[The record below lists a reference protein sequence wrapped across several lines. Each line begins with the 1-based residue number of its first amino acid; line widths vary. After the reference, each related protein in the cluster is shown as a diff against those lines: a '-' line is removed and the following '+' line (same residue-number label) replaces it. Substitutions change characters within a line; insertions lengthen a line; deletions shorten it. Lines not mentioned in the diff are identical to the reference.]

1 MKIRLSVPE
10 EKKPPVG
17 EELARHGIEV
27 SEDAEYTL
35 IETPRSHSFLNVR
48 DKESRAVRLSADQI
62 LYIESFGKDIEVHT
76 LQETYY
82 AQDRIYRLE
91 ELLDPREFIRISKS
105 VIIAKSCVKK
115 IRPALTMK
123 FVLTLSDG
131 SLVDVTRSYY
141 TDFRR
146 FFNI

>member
-10 EKKPPVG
+10 EKKAPVG
-17 EELARHGIEV
+17 EALARHGIEV
-27 SEDAEYTL
+27 GEDAEYTL
-35 IETPRSHSFLNVR
+35 IETPRSRDFLNVR
-48 DKESRAVRLSADQI
+48 DKESRAVHLSADQV

-82 AQDRIYRLE
+82 SQDRIYRLE
-91 ELLDPREFIRISKS
+91 ELMDPREFIRISKS
-105 VIIAKSCVKK
+105 VIIAKSSVKK

-141 TDFRR
+141 TNFRR

>member
-10 EKKPPVG
+10 EKKAPVG
-17 EELARHGIEV
+17 EALARHGIEV
-27 SEDAEYTL
+27 VEDAEYTL
-35 IETPRSHSFLNVR
+35 IETPRSRDFLNVR
-48 DKESRAVRLSADQI
+48 DKESRAVHLSADQV

-76 LQETYY
+76 LQDTYY
-82 AQDRIYRLE
+82 SQDRIYRLE

-105 VIIAKSCVKK
+105 VIIAKSSVKK

-141 TDFRR
+141 TNFRR

>member
-10 EKKPPVG
+10 EKKAPVG
-17 EELARHGIEV
+17 EALARHGIEV
-27 SEDAEYTL
+27 GEDAEYTL
-35 IETPRSHSFLNVR
+35 IETPRSRDFLNVR
-48 DKESRAVRLSADQI
+48 DKEGGALRLSADQI
-62 LYIESFGKDIEVHT
+62 VYIEAFGKEVEVHT
-76 LQETYY
+76 LQETCYS
-82 AQDRIYRLE
+82 QDRIYRLE

-105 VIIAKSCVKK
+105 VIIAKRCVKR

-141 TDFRR
+141 TNFRR

>member
-10 EKKPPVG
+10 EKKAPVG
-17 EELARHGIEV
+17 EALARHGIEV

-35 IETPRSHSFLNVR
+35 IETPRSRDFLNVR
-48 DKESRAVRLSADQI
+48 EKEGGALRLSADQI
-62 LYIESFGKDIEVHT
+62 VYIEAFGKDIEVHT

-82 AQDRIYRLE
+82 SQDRIYRLE
-91 ELLDPREFIRISKS
+91 ELMDPREFIRISKS
-105 VIIAKSCVKK
+105 VIIAKSSVKK

-141 TDFRR
+141 TNFRR

>member
-1 MKIRLSVPE
+1 MKIRLSLPE
-10 EKKPPVG
+10 EKKAPVG
-17 EELARHGIEV
+17 AELARQGIEV

-35 IETPRSHSFLNVR
+35 IETPRSRDFLNVR
-48 DKESRAVRLSADQI
+48 DKESRAVHLSADQV

-76 LQETYY
+76 LQETCYS
-82 AQDRIYRLE
+82 QDRIYRLE

-105 VIIAKSCVKK
+105 VIIAKSSVKK

-141 TDFRR
+141 TNFRR

>member
-1 MKIRLSVPE
+1 MKIRLSLPE
-10 EKKPPVG
+10 EKKAPVG
-17 EELARHGIEV
+17 AELARQGIEV

-35 IETPRSHSFLNVR
+35 IETPRSRDFLNVR
-48 DKESRAVRLSADQI
+48 DKEGGALRLSADQI
-62 LYIESFGKDIEVHT
+62 VYIEAFGKEVEVHT
-76 LQETYY
+76 LQETCYS
-82 AQDRIYRLE
+82 QDRIYRLE

-105 VIIAKSCVKK
+105 VIIAKSSVKK

-141 TDFRR
+141 TNFRR

>member
-35 IETPRSHSFLNVR
+35 IETPRSRSFLNVR

-62 LYIESFGKDIEVHT
+62 LYIESFGEDIEVHT

>member
-1 MKIRLSVPE
+1 MKIRLSLPE
-10 EKKPPVG
+10 EKKAPVG
-17 EELARHGIEV
+17 AELARQGIEV

-35 IETPRSHSFLNVR
+35 IETPRSRDFLNVR
-48 DKESRAVRLSADQI
+48 DKEGGALRLSADQI
-62 LYIESFGKDIEVHT
+62 VYIEAFGKDIEVHT

-82 AQDRIYRLE
+82 SQDRIYRLE
-91 ELLDPREFIRISKS
+91 ELMDPREFIRISKS
-105 VIIAKSCVKK
+105 VIIAKSSVKK

-141 TDFRR
+141 TNFRR

>member
-1 MKIRLSVPE
+1 MKIRLSLPE
-10 EKKPPVG
+10 EKKAPVG
-17 EELARHGIEV
+17 AELARQGIEV

-35 IETPRSHSFLNVR
+35 IETPRSGNFLNVR
-48 DKESRAVRLSADQI
+48 DKEGGALRLSADQI
-62 LYIESFGKDIEVHT
+62 VYIEAFGKDIEVHT
-76 LQETYY
+76 LQDTYY
-82 AQDRIYRLE
+82 SQDRIYRLE

-105 VIIAKSCVKK
+105 VIIAKSSVKK

-123 FVLTLSDG
+123 FVLTLSDD

-141 TDFRR
+141 TNFRR

>member
-1 MKIRLSVPE
+1 MKIRLSLPE
-10 EKKPPVG
+10 EKKAPVG
-17 EELARHGIEV
+17 AELARQGIEV

-35 IETPRSHSFLNVR
+35 IETPRSRDFLNVR
-48 DKESRAVRLSADQI
+48 DKEGGALRLSADQI
-62 LYIESFGKDIEVHT
+62 VYIEAFGKDIEVHT
-76 LQETYY
+76 LQETCYS
-82 AQDRIYRLE
+82 QDRIYRLE

-105 VIIAKSCVKK
+105 VIIAKSSVKK

-141 TDFRR
+141 TNFRR

>member
-10 EKKPPVG
+10 EKKAPVG
-17 EELARHGIEV
+17 EALARHGIEV
-27 SEDAEYTL
+27 GEDAEYTL
-35 IETPRSHSFLNVR
+35 IETPRSRDFLNVR
-48 DKESRAVRLSADQI
+48 DKEGGALRLSADQI
-62 LYIESFGKDIEVHT
+62 VYIEAFGKDIEVHT

-82 AQDRIYRLE
+82 SQDRIYRLE
-91 ELLDPREFIRISKS
+91 ELMDPREFIRISKS
-105 VIIAKSCVKK
+105 VIIAKRCVKR

-141 TDFRR
+141 TNFRR

>member
-1 MKIRLSVPE
+1 MKIRLSLPE
-10 EKKPPVG
+10 EKKAPVG
-17 EELARHGIEV
+17 AELARQGIEV

-35 IETPRSHSFLNVR
+35 IETPRSRDFLNVR
-48 DKESRAVRLSADQI
+48 DKESRAVHLSADQV

-76 LQETYY
+76 LQDTYY
-82 AQDRIYRLE
+82 SQDRIYRLE

-105 VIIAKSCVKK
+105 VIIAKSSVKK

-131 SLVDVTRSYY
+131 SLVDVTRNYY
-141 TDFRR
+141 TNFRR

>member
-1 MKIRLSVPE
+1 MKIRLSLPE
-10 EKKPPVG
+10 EKKAPVG
-17 EELARHGIEV
+17 EELARHGIEIG
-27 SEDAEYTL
+27 EDAEYTL
-35 IETPRSHSFLNVR
+35 IETPRSGNFLNVR
-48 DKESRAVRLSADQI
+48 DKESRALRLSADQI
-62 LYIESFGKDIEVHT
+62 VYIEAFGKDIEVHT

-82 AQDRIYRLE
+82 SQDRIYRLE

-105 VIIAKSCVKK
+105 VIIAREHVKK

-131 SLVDVTRSYY
+131 SLVDVTRNYY
-141 TDFRR
+141 TNFRR

>member
-1 MKIRLSVPE
+1 MKIRLSLPE
-10 EKKPPVG
+10 EKKAPVG
-17 EELARHGIEV
+17 AELARQGIEV

-35 IETPRSHSFLNVR
+35 IETPRSGNFLNVR
-48 DKESRAVRLSADQI
+48 DKEGGALRLSADQI
-62 LYIESFGKDIEVHT
+62 VYIEAFGKDIEVHT
-76 LQETYY
+76 LQDTYY
-82 AQDRIYRLE
+82 SQDRIYRLE

-105 VIIAKSCVKK
+105 VIIAKSSVKK

-131 SLVDVTRSYY
+131 SLVDVTRSCY
-141 TDFRR
+141 TNFRR

>member
-1 MKIRLSVPE
+1 MKIRLSLPE
-10 EKKPPVG
+10 EKKAPVG
-17 EELARHGIEV
+17 AELARQGIEV

-35 IETPRSHSFLNVR
+35 IETPRSRDFLNVR
-48 DKESRAVRLSADQI
+48 DKEGGALRLSADQI
-62 LYIESFGKDIEVHT
+62 VYIEAFGKNIEVHT
-76 LQETYY
+76 LQDTYY
-82 AQDRIYRLE
+82 SQDRIYRLE

-105 VIIAKSCVKK
+105 VIIAKSSVKK

-141 TDFRR
+141 TNFRR